1 MLLHTGYLLQER
13 YRIMD
18 ILGVGGMGAVYR
30 ARDENL
36 DIIVAVKENSFLT
49 DEYARQFQ
57 REARILASLRHP
69 NLPRVFDYFVIE
81 QQGQYLVMDYIEGV
95 DLNQ

>member
-36 DIIVAVKENSFLT
+36 DITVAVKENSFLT
-49 DEYARQFQ
+49 D
-57 REARILASLRHP
+57 
-69 NLPRVFDYFVIE
+69 
-81 QQGQYLVMDYIEGV
+81 
-95 DLNQ
+95 